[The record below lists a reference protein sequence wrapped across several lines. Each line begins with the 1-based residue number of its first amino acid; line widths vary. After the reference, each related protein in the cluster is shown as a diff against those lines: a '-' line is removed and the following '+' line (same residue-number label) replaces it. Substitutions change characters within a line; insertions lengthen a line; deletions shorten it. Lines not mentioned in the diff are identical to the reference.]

1 MALDALASIV
11 NKAEAWFRIVRPPI
25 MIISVV
31 GASAGALNVTIGQG
45 LDLPQATYAMT
56 CLFAALLSA
65 GLMVHNDYYDL
76 ASDRVTRPHKP
87 LPSGVIRPETAKW
100 TGFVLMAAAV
110 LVALFG
116 RWLDFS
122 ELDFPTA
129 LMVAFVFIVGLYYN
143 TRGKYTGIWGH
154 MMVAIGVGLIPYVGA
169 MPFADYVSMAPLAAG
184 IGVMEVGREILVCAG
199 DIEGDR
205 AAGFCTLPVKVGQR
219 KSLLVTLAFYIAS
232 VPFFYLYLQKV
243 AQHIPGLEGDVFGP
257 LYYVGTTVFL
267 VALFV
272 LWALVWRKPTWDSFE
287 AYIRTGSRVAIFLY
301 QLLLLS
307 EAFF

>member
-1 MALDALASIV
+1 V
-11 NKAEAWFRIVRPPI
+11 NLVEAWIRVIRPPI
-25 MIISVV
+25 IIISVV

-45 LDLPQATYAMT
+45 EDLSQATYMMT

-76 ASDRVTRPHKP
+76 PSDRVTRPHKP
-87 LPSGVIRPETAKW
+87 LPMGNIRPETAKW
-100 TGFVLMAAAV
+100 VGFGLMAAAV

-116 RWLDFS
+116 RWWDFG
-122 ELDFPTA
+122 EVDVPTA
-129 LMVAFVFIVGLYYN
+129 LMVAFVFLVGLYYN
-143 TRGKYTGIWGH
+143 AKGKYTGIWGH
-154 MMVAIGVGLIPYVGA
+154 VMVAIGVGLIPYIGA
-169 MPFADYVSMAPLAAG
+169 MPFGDYISMAPLALG
-184 IGVMEVGREILVCAG
+184 IGVMEVGREIMVCAG

-232 VPFFYLYLQKV
+232 VPFFYLYLPQLAV
-243 AQHIPGLEGDVFGP
+243 HIPGLSEDVFGP
-257 LYYVGTTVFL
+257 VYYLGTTVFL
-267 VALFV
+267 VSLFV
-272 LWALVWRKPTWDSFE
+272 LWVLVWRNPVWDSFE

-307 EAFF
+307 EAFI

>member
-1 MALDALASIV
+1 LVLDTFASNV
-11 NKAEAWFRIVRPPI
+11 NKIEAWFRIVRPPI

-45 LDLPQATYAMT
+45 DDLPQATYAMT

-76 ASDRVTRPHKP
+76 PSDRVTRPNKP
-87 LPSGVIRPETAKW
+87 LPSGIIRPETAKW
-100 TGFVLMAAAV
+100 TGFGLMAAAV
-110 LVALFG
+110 LVAMFG
-116 RWLDFS
+116 RWMDFG
-122 ELDFPTA
+122 ELDFQTA

-143 TRGKYTGIWGH
+143 ARGKYTGIWGH
-154 MMVAIGVGLIPYVGA
+154 VMVAIGVGLIPYVGA
-169 MPFADYVSMAPLAAG
+169 MPFGDYMSMAPLAAG
-184 IGVMEVGREILVCAG
+184 IGVMEVGREIMVCAG

-205 AAGFCTLPVKVGQR
+205 AAGFSTLPVKVGQR

-232 VPFFYLYLQKV
+232 VPLFYLYLPQV
-243 AQHIPGLEGDVFGP
+243 ARNIPGLLDDVFGP
-257 LYYVGTTVFL
+257 FYYAGTTAFL
-267 VALFV
+267 VSLFV
-272 LWALVWRKPTWDSFE
+272 LWALVWRKPTWESFE

-307 EAFF
+307 EAFV